1 MLFLKD
7 NEVEFDD
14 LLKKI
19 GEMIGDESLQKI
31 QSSLV
36 YLFEEILYARYQWE
50 KCLINEDWDLAS
62 KIFHRETIFINT
74 LVAFQKPQLVF
85 DIQKNHR
92 DFTSSELKLF
102 YNEMIEFFKKVEILI
117 VQNNGQ
123 LPI

>member
-36 YLFEEILYARYQWE
+36 YLFEEIDR
-50 KCLINEDWDLAS
+50 KS
-62 KIFHRETIFINT
+62 
-74 LVAFQKPQLVF
+74 VV
-85 DIQKNHR
+85 
-92 DFTSSELKLF
+92 
-102 YNEMIEFFKKVEILI
+102 
-117 VQNNGQ
+117 
-123 LPI
+123 